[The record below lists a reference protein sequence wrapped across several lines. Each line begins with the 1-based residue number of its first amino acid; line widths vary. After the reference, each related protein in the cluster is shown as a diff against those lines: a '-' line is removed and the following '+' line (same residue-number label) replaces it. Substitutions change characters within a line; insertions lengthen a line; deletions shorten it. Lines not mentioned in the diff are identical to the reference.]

1 MKICRTLNFGSNL
14 NFNTLRA
21 DSSKENRLDCF
32 SEKIAQTVLAKKC
45 LKKLFS
51 LLCHHRRRLPTFL
64 PKDSNFRVTMMM
76 LFYPNTANPNFE
88 ALPGKTETPSTEKKK
103 KNIVARKKYWNVDI
117 RRQCQSKF
125 VHSVIMLL
133 WNNALW
139 FVKRGH
145 ITIFNQSD
153 FIILE

>member
-1 MKICRTLNFGSNL
+1 
-14 NFNTLRA
+14 
-21 DSSKENRLDCF
+21 
-32 SEKIAQTVLAKKC
+32 
-45 LKKLFS
+45 
-51 LLCHHRRRLPTFL
+51 
-64 PKDSNFRVTMMM
+64 MM

-103 KNIVARKKYWNVDI
+103 KNIVARKKYWNVDT

-125 VHSVIMLL
+125 LHSVIMLL

-145 ITIFNQSD
+145 MTIFNQSD